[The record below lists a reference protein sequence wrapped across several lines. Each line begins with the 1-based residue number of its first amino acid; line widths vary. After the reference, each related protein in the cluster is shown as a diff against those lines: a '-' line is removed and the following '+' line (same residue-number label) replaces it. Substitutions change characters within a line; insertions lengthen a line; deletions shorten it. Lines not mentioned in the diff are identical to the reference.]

1 MKVCIWPLCKWGLF
15 LIVFAIKCLILS
27 YFGIEEIS
35 IGGAPF
41 GINLRSDI
49 GLWGALSVGIV
60 WCSDVFELVSHFCK
74 FILMHLGAVEI
85 ICVFQFHLFQFL
97 VILKDFLVFENLFI
111 LGLEQKANFAFVT
124 ILFNAFDLGL
134 AHSFFDFRFGF
145 TILLQLLNNAGY
157 PVRKSIKIKV
167 IKIQN
172 YWQTYPILKCF
183 GILYPAGLS
192 IETSALEVLDQLPVR
207 GVLDCWSFGTL
218 PISPSMNLDAGNKS

>member
-15 LIVFAIKCLILS
+15 LIVFAIKRLILS

-49 GLWGALSVGIV
+49 GLWGALSLGIV
-60 WCSDVFELVSHFCK
+60 WCSDVLELVSHFRK

-111 LGLEQKANFAFVT
+111 LGLKQQANFAFVAV
-124 ILFNAFDLGL
+124 LFNACDLGL
-134 AHSFFDFRFGF
+134 AHSFFDFRFSF
-145 TILLQLLNNAGY
+145 AILLQLLNNAGY
-157 PVRKSIKIKV
+157 PVRKSYFEMLWNSLSRGAKHW
-167 IKIQN
+167 N
-172 YWQTYPILKCF
+172 FCSF
-183 GILYPAGLS
+183 GICP
-192 IETSALEVLDQLPVR
+192 ITSKGR
-207 GVLDCWSFGTL
+207 IRL
-218 PISPSMNLDAGNKS
+218 PIFWHITDFTKHEFRCWE